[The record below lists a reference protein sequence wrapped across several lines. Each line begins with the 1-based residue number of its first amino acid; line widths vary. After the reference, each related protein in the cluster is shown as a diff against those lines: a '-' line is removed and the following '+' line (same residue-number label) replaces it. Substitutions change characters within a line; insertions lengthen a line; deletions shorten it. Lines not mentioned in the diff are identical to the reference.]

1 MARRQRP
8 QASKKHLAPAAAAAC
23 AGAQPPRKHL
33 AVHACELA
41 VEPHLQILRR
51 NRRPLLLRLEH
62 AHRSALENH
71 VHRSPRLGSRRSL
84 IVRVG
89 ITHYPGRVASSSTPS
104 LWLCC
109 RAIEIELQI
118 GSTACVR
125 MAGQIDRIPRDDRP
139 ERPQSHASMNRLQ
152 TFAAVSIAVGV
163 AVLGLKYT
171 LPM

>member
-1 MARRQRP
+1 MGDL
-8 QASKKHLAPAAAAAC
+8 SVLE
-23 AGAQPPRKHL
+23 AGN
-33 AVHACELA
+33 
-41 VEPHLQILRR
+41 EPKNIYLRR
-51 NRRPLLLRLEH
+51 F
-62 AHRSALENH
+62 
-71 VHRSPRLGSRRSL
+71 
-84 IVRVG
+84 
-89 ITHYPGRVASSSTPS
+89 THYPGRVESSSTPS

-125 MAGQIDRIPRDDRP
+125 MAGQIERIPRDDRP

-171 LPM
+171 LPMF